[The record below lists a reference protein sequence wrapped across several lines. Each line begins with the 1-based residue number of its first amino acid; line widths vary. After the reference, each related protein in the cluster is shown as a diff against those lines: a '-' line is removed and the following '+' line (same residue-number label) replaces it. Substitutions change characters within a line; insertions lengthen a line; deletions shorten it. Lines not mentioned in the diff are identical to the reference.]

1 MRANLGDIYN
11 QTITVVNKLDARD
24 SATRQDTYYATVIEH
39 CMWADKVTRSVQS
52 DGTVKVGVTHQVQI
66 PESENY
72 KPYRAWRLTE
82 ERKGSFTLTEGDYIF
97 KGELEE
103 EVTASNLRSLVSLYE
118 PNVFQI
124 QSFRD
129 ATKGEGFTH
138 STDGIMRFT
147 EMYYV
152 EG

>member
-1 MRANLGDIYN
+1 MRANLGQIYDE
-11 QTITVVNKLDARD
+11 TITVVNKLDARD
-24 SATRQDTYYATVIEH
+24 SATRQDTYYATVIHH

-52 DGTVKVGVTHQVQI
+52 DGTVTVGISHQVQI
-66 PESENY
+66 PENENY
-72 KPYRAWRLTE
+72 KPYRAWRLAE
-82 ERKGSFTLTEGDYIF
+82 ERQDAFTLSEGDYIF

-103 EVTASNLRSLVSLYE
+103 EINASTLRSLVSLYE
-118 PNVFQI
+118 PDVFQI

-147 EMYYV
+147 EMYYI

>member
-11 QTITVVNKLDARD
+11 ETITVVNRLDARD
-24 SATRQDTYYATVIEH
+24 SATRQDTYYATVIHH
-39 CMWADKVTRSVQS
+39 CMWTEKISRMVQS

-82 ERKGSFTLTEGDYIF
+82 ERQDAFTLTEGDYVF
-97 KGELEE
+97 RGELTE
-103 EVTASNLRSLVSLYE
+103 EVTASNIRALVNNYE
-118 PNVFQI
+118 PDVFQI
-124 QSFRD
+124 QSFMD
-129 ATKGEGFTH
+129 TTKGKGFEH
-138 STDGIMRFT
+138 STDGILRFA